1 MNYIEII
8 KLAFDNLISHKF
20 RSILTMIGIIVG
32 ISSVV
37 LISSLGAGFQSS
49 ILSDAE
55 VVTKNLL
62 EINFD
67 KKYQVSNDK
76 KSVDFLTDYDLE
88 NIKKLNGVKNVAPVI
103 QDAGLETK
111 TNKYTLIQGID
122 KNSKEM
128 FKQVLVKG
136 RNFLDD
142 EYNSYNNS
150 AIISSATAKEVF
162 KNTDPIGK
170 EIAVKSF
177 DGNSIKRYYVIGVW
191 KIKNSKEDGPDLFN
205 KYDIYVP
212 IEKVKY
218 DLGIKNDLYSNFLVE
233 VKNEKNIDRTKKLI
247 KLYLDRRGR
256 KKDIY
261 EVKASSEDV
270 KQVSSIL
277 DKLSIFISLI
287 ASISIIVGGIGVMNI
302 MLVTIKER
310 VTEIGLRKAIGAKNK
325 DILNQFILETMI
337 ICIVGGI
344 IGIVLGYGIAFIIG
358 IFVNVVP
365 ILSIK
370 VLIVSL
376 IVSSLT
382 GFVFGLYPAK
392 QASKLSPMEALRK
405 D

>member
-162 KNTDPIGK
+162 KNSDPIGK